1 MTFVHTNDGMLTVE
15 NRRGDYLLKNEVL
28 GVIHEMISSTERVL
42 VSYNDEN
49 DPRKDADWFKS
60 AKAKYEGGLEV
71 LERIKKMLY

>member
-15 NRRGDYLLKNEVL
+15 KRKGDYLLKNEVL

-49 DPRKDADWFKS
+49 DTRKDADWFKC
-60 AKAKYEGGLEV
+60 AKAKYEGELEV